1 MENNL
6 YGRIPYLD
14 KDVSRLVIGNDNQQ
28 NIESARIVWDDYFE
42 RGGNSFDNSVIY
54 GGGRP
59 EKLLGQW
66 LQERGVRDQCAI
78 IVKGAHT
85 PDCNPQKL
93 SEQLDIS
100 LERLGI
106 EGADI
111 YMLHRDNPEI
121 PVGEFMDVLN
131 RHVGEGKIKAFGGSN
146 WSLERVQQA
155 NEYAAQKGLQ
165 PMSVVS
171 NNLSLAR
178 MVDPVWAGCITVH
191 SKADRDWLAENN
203 MALLP
208 WSSQAR
214 GFFIRADRGFT
225 EDEELVRC
233 WYSDD
238 NFARLERVQQMS
250 AERGIA
256 PINIALAWVLTQPF
270 PSFPLIGPR
279 TVEETAS
286 SWKGLD
292 VQLSPEDVK
301 WLAGD

>member
-1 MENNL
+1 MSNL
-6 YGRIPYLD
+6 YGRVPHLD
-14 KDVSRLVIGNDNQQ
+14 KNVSRLVIGNDNQQ
-28 NIESARIVWDDYFE
+28 SIESARIVWDDYFE
-42 RGGNSFDNSVIY
+42 RGGNTFDNSVIY
-54 GGGRP
+54 GGGTQ

-66 LQERGVRDQCAI
+66 LRERGVRDQCAI

-106 EGADI
+106 AHTDI
-111 YMLHRDNPEI
+111 YMLHRDNLEI
-121 PVGEFMDVLN
+121 PVGEFIDALN
-131 RHVGEGKIKAFGGSN
+131 RHVKEGKIKAFGGSN
-146 WSLERVQQA
+146 WSLARVQAA
-155 NEYAAQKGLQ
+155 NEYAANNGLQ

-178 MVDPVWAGCITVH
+178 MVDPVWDGCITVH
-191 SKADRDWLAENN
+191 DKADREWLVANN
-203 MALLP
+203 MALFP

-214 GFFIRADRGFT
+214 GFFLRAEPNFT
-225 EDEELVRC
+225 DDEELTRC

-279 TVEETAS
+279 TQQETES

-292 VQLSPEDVK
+292 VELSSEDVT